1 GPDAGVAGLALGRDV
16 ERGERVDQDLL
27 ERTQVPMQVAAVAA
41 QVQDGITDELP
52 GAVEGDVAA
61 ALHLENGQVARL
73 AHVARARVTAQR
85 HDRRV
90 LEQQDHVPPQPTLD
104 PRLGERPLPLER
116 LLVRHQAGLD
126 HVNRAVSH
134 SASLNA
140 SSRLPRTAHALAAPP
155 STKQAT
161 PHTARPATPSRWSIG
176 QAMKPSSRVP
186 TDARTAITPR
196 CHRLSSQRLRRQPNV
211 APTARPASVP
221 ARTGSAALSW

>member
-1 GPDAGVAGLALGRDV
+1 
-16 ERGERVDQDLL
+16 
-27 ERTQVPMQVAAVAA
+27 MQVAAVAA

-73 AHVARARVTAQR
+73 AHVARARVPAQR

-134 SASLNA
+134 SASPTPRP
-140 SSRLPRTAHALAAPP
+140 RLPRPATALAAPP
-155 STKQAT
+155 PPRQPT
-161 PHTARPATPSRWSIG
+161 PHTASPP
-176 QAMKPSSRVP
+176 P
-186 TDARTAITPR
+186 
-196 CHRLSSQRLRRQPNV
+196 
-211 APTARPASVP
+211 PTARP
-221 ARTGSAALSW
+221 TGEPM

>member
-1 GPDAGVAGLALGRDV
+1 
-16 ERGERVDQDLL
+16 
-27 ERTQVPMQVAAVAA
+27 MQVAAVAA
-41 QVQDGITDELP
+41 QVEDGITNELP

-73 AHVARARVTAQR
+73 AHVARAGVTAQR

-140 SSRLPRTAHALAAPP
+140 SSRLPPTDHARPAPHASAPRPIASGSFTCPPLSPGNRAPLEPRPRTSSGVRESPARPLPPCTRSPAPP
-155 STKQAT
+155 S
-161 PHTARPATPSRWSIG
+161 ARG
-176 QAMKPSSRVP
+176 
-186 TDARTAITPR
+186 
-196 CHRLSSQRLRRQPNV
+196 
-211 APTARPASVP
+211 
-221 ARTGSAALSW
+221 